1 MKLLSPEKGKLVVL
15 GDIDLLKYLFELL
28 QKQDSEEAII

>member
-15 GDIDLLKYLFELL
+15 GDIDLLKISIRATTETR
-28 QKQDSEEAII
+28 